1 MDFDT
6 IWLDARLATL
16 APERPGLGLIENGA
30 VAARDGRIAFAGPM
44 AELPAGWNA
53 ARKIPLDGRWIT
65 PGLIDCHTHL
75 VYAGDRAHEFELRL
89 AGASYEEIARA
100 GGGIVSTVKATRA
113 ASEDE
118 LVAQTLPRLDA
129 LIAEGVTTIEIKSGY
144 GLDRENETKQLR
156 AARALG
162 RERDV
167 DVVTTFLGAHAL
179 PPEASDKDTFID
191 DVIAMI
197 PALAQEKLADAVD
210 AFCEGIAFSPEQT
223 ARVFA
228 AAKAA
233 GLPVK
238 LHADQLSNL
247 HGARLAAE
255 HGALSADHLE
265 YTDEEGAAAMAR
277 AGTVAVLLPGAFYV
291 LREKQ
296 LPPVEAFRRHK
307 VPLAIATDSNPGT
320 SPITSL
326 LLTMNMA
333 ATLFRLTV
341 DECLA
346 GVTRNAARALGR
358 ADIGTLEAGTM
369 VRPRDLGHRAPGRAR
384 LPHRLQSAACARA
397 EGPMKLTPGKRSA
410 RGVARHRARR
420 DVQPRSRRAAGSRR
434 ECRRRGGDRREGKP
448 VYGINTG
455 FGKLASVR
463 IAPDELG
470 QLQRNIVLSHAA
482 GVGAPM
488 TRSER
493 AADDGAE
500 AREPGAR
507 RIGRAAAR
515 RSPSCSRCSTAAWCR
530 SCRSK
535 ARSAP
540 RAISRRSRT

>member
-16 APERPGLGLIENGA
+16 ALGRPGLGLIEKGA
-30 VAARDGRIAFAGPM
+30 VAARDGRIAFAGPI
-44 AELPAGWNA
+44 AELPSGWNA
-53 ARKIPLDGRWIT
+53 AQKISLDGRWIT

-100 GGGIVSTVKATRA
+100 GGGIVSTVKATRT

-118 LVAQTLPRLDA
+118 LVADSLPRLDA
-129 LIAEGVTTIEIKSGY
+129 LIAEGVTMIEIKSGY

-156 AARALG
+156 AARRLG
-162 RERDV
+162 HERDV

-179 PPEASDKDTFID
+179 PPEATDKDKFID
-191 DVIAMI
+191 GVIAMI
-197 PALAQEKLADAVD
+197 LPLAQEKLADAVD
-210 AFCEGIAFSPEQT
+210 AFCEDIAFSPAQT

-228 AAKAA
+228 AARAA

-265 YTDEEGAAAMAR
+265 YTDEDGAAAMAR

-296 LPPVEAFRRHK
+296 LPPVDAFRKHNL
-307 VPLAIATDSNPGT
+307 PLALATDSNPGT
-320 SPITSL
+320 SPVTSL

-358 ADIGTLEAGTM
+358 SDIGTLE
-369 VRPRDLGHRAPGRAR
+369 
-384 LPHRLQSAACARA
+384 
-397 EGPMKLTPGKRSA
+397 PGKWCDLAIWDIERPAELVYRIGFNPLHA
-410 RGVARHRARR
+410 RV
-420 DVQPRSRRAAGSRR
+420 
-434 ECRRRGGDRREGKP
+434 RRGR
-448 VYGINTG
+448 
-455 FGKLASVR
+455 
-463 IAPDELG
+463 
-470 QLQRNIVLSHAA
+470 
-482 GVGAPM
+482 
-488 TRSER
+488 
-493 AADDGAE
+493 
-500 AREPGAR
+500 
-507 RIGRAAAR
+507 
-515 RSPSCSRCSTAAWCR
+515 
-530 SCRSK
+530 
-535 ARSAP
+535 
-540 RAISRRSRT
+540 